1 MYQGKLM
8 LITGAYRGIGKAIA
22 LEFAKNGYDVIINY
36 KNDDI
41 EANKTCEIISN
52 MGVNAVPI
60 KCDISKEED
69 VKEMY
74 ELVKEKFNHL
84 DCLINNAGIANDGVF
99 FDKTKEDFVKVYET
113 NLVGPFL
120 CAKYFRKIMDKKSSI
135 VNISS
140 TNGIDTYYTYSA
152 DYDASK
158 AALISLSNNL
168 AVELAPI
175 RVNTICPGWVNTEMN
190 KELDK
195 DYIKEEEEKILLK
208 RFADP
213 EEIGKVAVFLCGN
226 SASYINKSIIRVDG
240 GFYG

>member
-1 MYQGKLM
+1 MKKNVLV
-8 LITGAYRGIGKAIA
+8 TGGSRGIGKAIA

-213 EEIGKVAVFLCGN
+213 EEIGKVAVFLCGD

-240 GFYG
+240 GFYE